1 MDALADLLDGPRAR
15 GAFLLR
21 AVMASPW
28 GLRIEDDA
36 PLTLVAV
43 LRGATVHVPDEGP
56 PVMLAPGDV
65 ALVKGPAPYT
75 FGDDPA
81 TEPRVRILPDQVCVD
96 PDGQIVDQAMDLGV
110 RRWGNAADGIGD
122 TELLIGT
129 WHGESEVSR
138 PLLAAL
144 PACVVRRHGQW
155 DATMVDLLA
164 AETTREDPGQAAVLD
179 RLLDLV
185 LVSVVRS
192 WVADDPS
199 VTRGIAHADPV
210 IGRALRLLHGH
221 PEYPWTLVSLAR
233 ACDSSRAVFARRFTD
248 LVGEPAIGYL
258 TRWRLALAADL
269 LVGTEYGLVQ
279 IASEVGYG
287 SPFALSAA
295 FTRHH
300 GVSPRQYRRRAGR
313 ASHAPARASSP
324 EVPDGD
330 DRQGAGCG

>member
-1 MDALADLLDGPRAR
+1 MDGLADLLDGPRAR
-15 GAFLLR
+15 GAFVLR

-28 GLRIEDDA
+28 GLRIEDEV

-43 LRGATVHVPDEGP
+43 LRGCPVHVPDEGP
-56 PVMLAPGDV
+56 PVVLHPGDV

-81 TEPRVRILPDQVCVD
+81 TKPRVRILPGQVCVD

-110 RRWGNAADGIGD
+110 RRWGNAADGVGD

-144 PACVVRRHGQW
+144 PACVVRRHGQC

-164 AETTREDPGQAAVLD
+164 AETARDEPGQVAVLD

-192 WVADDPS
+192 WVADGAGF
-199 VTRGIAHADPV
+199 TRGIAHADPV
-210 IGRALRLLHGH
+210 VGRALRLVHGH
-221 PEYPWTLVSLAR
+221 PEHPWTLVSLAR
-233 ACDSSRAVFARRFTD
+233 ACGSSRAVLARRFTG
-248 LVGEPAIGYL
+248 LVGEPVIGYL

-269 LVGTEYGLVQ
+269 LVGTERGLEQ
-279 IASEVGYG
+279 IAREVGYS

-295 FTRHH
+295 FKRHH
-300 GVSPRQYRRRAGR
+300 GVSPREYRRRTGR
-313 ASHAPARASSP
+313 PADVHARAF
-324 EVPDGD
+324 
-330 DRQGAGCG
+330 